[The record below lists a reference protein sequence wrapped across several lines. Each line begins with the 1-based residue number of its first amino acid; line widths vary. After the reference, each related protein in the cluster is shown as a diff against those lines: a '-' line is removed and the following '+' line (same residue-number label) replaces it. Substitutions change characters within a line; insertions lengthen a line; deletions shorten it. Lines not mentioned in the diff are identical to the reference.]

1 MRSDLNEE
9 IIWKSPPPRVKHQTP
24 KRPKDC
30 EIKTTKLAFSSTM
43 LQPVP
48 SSSPSPSSDH
58 YHRAF
63 PYALIRLRHSNLV
76 LNRHHA
82 MVFLQTPNQIV
93 IVRCTY
99 AEADTTTMQPNP
111 SISDDESIANRHF
124 QIPHWNEEAAVR
136 RPSRSR
142 DRIPSDDNS
151 NGE

>member
-1 MRSDLNEE
+1 
-9 IIWKSPPPRVKHQTP
+9 
-24 KRPKDC
+24 
-30 EIKTTKLAFSSTM
+30 M
-43 LQPVP
+43 LHPVP

-58 YHRAF
+58 YHRAV

-111 SISDDESIANRHF
+111 SISDDESMANRHF
-124 QIPHWNEEAAVR
+124 QIPHWNEEAAVALQDAEIGS
-136 RPSRSR
+136 RPMTTPMANDMERVEYPMHPV
-142 DRIPSDDNS
+142 DIMDDVL
-151 NGE
+151 EQHTK

>member
-1 MRSDLNEE
+1 
-9 IIWKSPPPRVKHQTP
+9 
-24 KRPKDC
+24 
-30 EIKTTKLAFSSTM
+30 M

-93 IVRCTY
+93 VVRCTY

-111 SISDDESIANRHF
+111 PICDDKDISTFRIEMKRQQSPF
-124 QIPHWNEEAAVR
+124 KMQ
-136 RPSRSR
+136 RS
-142 DRIPSDDNS
+142 DSV
-151 NGE
+151 